1 MSYRRLLQPDAGS
14 ASAAAATS
22 RYRRP
27 PYDGAARGGLS
38 WCRSFRTAPRQARAG
53 SACCRRTAA
62 ITTPSTAT
70 SSTTDFLGL
79 AEAARQTRCG
89 GRVALAAV
97 APELEA
103 VATGGHRVSHLWLVV
118 RRRAPLLLARRHEG
132 GWTCGVRTLLGR
144 GGAPRRL
151 RALAVPASDS
161 INCCAMRSTWLV
173 EVLASTWLACYGRD
187 QGRVDERHVC
197 WRSGAKGGCGVT
209 GRARVRRAAVYAA
222 RAACWVAWQSWDTI
236 TPAAAQCAPTRV
248 EAEANMSQEA
258 DVPRCSRPCA
268 QERVALPGATYM

>member
-1 MSYRRLLQPDAGS
+1 MLCPRELTPKSPRPPKSETKQTTTTTTKPSACRAGS

-27 PYDGAARGGLS
+27 PYDGAARGALS
-38 WCRSFRTAPRQARAG
+38 WCHSFRTALRQARAG

-62 ITTPSTAT
+62 ITMPSTAT
-70 SSTTDFLGL
+70 SSTTDFLGV

-89 GRVALAAV
+89 GRVALVAV
-97 APELEA
+97 AAELEA

-132 GWTCGVRTLLGR
+132 GWTCGVHTLLGR

-151 RALAVPASDS
+151 RALAVPARDS
-161 INCCAMRSTWLV
+161 INCCAMRSAWLV
-173 EVLASTWLACYGRD
+173 DVLASTWLACYGRG
-187 QGRVDERHVC
+187 QGRVDEQHVC

-209 GRARVRRAAVYAA
+209 GRARVWRAAVCAA
-222 RAACWVAWQSWDTI
+222 RAARWGRS
-236 TPAAAQCAPTRV
+236 
-248 EAEANMSQEA
+248 AELGHDCTSRCT
-258 DVPRCSRPCA
+258 VRPRTS
-268 QERVALPGATYM
+268 ER